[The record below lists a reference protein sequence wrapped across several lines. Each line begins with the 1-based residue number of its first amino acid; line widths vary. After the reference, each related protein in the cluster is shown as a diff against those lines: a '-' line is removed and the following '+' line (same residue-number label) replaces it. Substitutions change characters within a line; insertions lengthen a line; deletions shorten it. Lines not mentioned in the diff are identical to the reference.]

1 MTKPSGTEDHR
12 KRIRLKWL
20 KRRWRRVRSRRG
32 RPGEKPM
39 PISHKDLWVKIRR
52 DSKGKSPRDELRL
65 LEDYLSDWPEYKGP
79 YQELRKKLERRA
91 AELRKV
97 ARVLASHST
106 SDDPFSVRK
115 RGLAEIA
122 LVGLPNVGKTSLLDA
137 LTGANAEV
145 ADYPYTTLTPNV
157 GMFSLGGLEFEI
169 VDLPPFP
176 EGALDEVHYADGL
189 KEACLNATFLC
200 LVVDLTADC
209 ELQLDTLRG
218 QLAEMGADKAAVLI
232 GTRVDAVG
240 PAALEALRAL
250 SGGAP
255 VFGLPL
261 REGEE
266 RAVAETFCGLIGRIV
281 VDARDPVSREEP
293 LAYAIPEGASVLDL
307 AGQIHKD
314 LAKGA
319 RKARVWG
326 PSASFDGQEV
336 GLDHVLSSGD
346 TVEILAK

>member
-1 MTKPSGTEDHR
+1 M
-12 KRIRLKWL
+12 
-20 KRRWRRVRSRRG
+20 
-32 RPGEKPM
+32 
-39 PISHKDLWVKIRR
+39 SHKDLWAKIKRE
-52 DSKGKSPRDELRL
+52 SKGKSPKEELRL
-65 LEDYLSDWPEYKGP
+65 LEDHLVGWPEYKGP
-79 YQELRKKLERRA
+79 YQELRKKLERRV
-91 AELRKV
+91 AELRK
-97 ARVLASHST
+97 AGRVLATHSA

-122 LVGLPNVGKTSLLDA
+122 LVGLPNVGKTSVLDA

-157 GMFSLGGLEFEI
+157 GMFSLGGFEFEI

-176 EGALDEVHYADGL
+176 EGGLDEVHYADGL

-200 LVVDLTADC
+200 IVVDLTADR

-218 QLAEMGADKAAVLI
+218 QLAEMGADNGATVLFGTHVDTI
-232 GTRVDAVG
+232 GSAEL
-240 PAALEALRAL
+240 AALRELG
-250 SGGAP
+250 GGAP

-261 REGEE
+261 EEGER
-266 RAVAETFCGLIGRIV
+266 RAIAEAFCGIIGRII
-281 VDARDPVSREEP
+281 VDARDPVSKDEP
-293 LAYAIPEGASVLDL
+293 VAYAVPEGASVLDL

-314 LAKGA
+314 LAKRA

-326 PSASFDGQEV
+326 ASASFGGQRV

-346 TVEILAK
+346 TVEILTK